1 MKDNNTVIVKTITN
15 KTGDNIGNNDINTY
29 ITSII
34 NADSNTSIISDNNT
48 QKIYICSTKSPNLTN
63 KQKNKEAPTK
73 IANKK
78 KKKKKH
84 QGEPDEKGIR
94 PKLSIKTE
102 CKERKDHLANNPL
115 VFQRQ

>member
-1 MKDNNTVIVKTITN
+1 MILIPTLRPLLMHTQTQVLSQITIPKKYINVPQNHRTQQTSKQTN
-15 KTGDNIGNNDINTY
+15 KH
-29 ITSII
+29 
-34 NADSNTSIISDNNT
+34 
-48 QKIYICSTKSPNLTN
+48 QPKSRTR
-63 KQKNKEAPTK
+63 
-73 IANKK
+73 KK
-78 KKKKKH
+78 TKKH